1 MPNVA
6 DSLLGLFH
14 PKQERPPPA
23 ISAPKPATTASPPR
37 RRNSAR
43 KSAPHGSH
51 DGPSSAPWAI
61 KDEDKK
67 RGAGLLF
74 FAYGQLSAIQK
85 YLHEAT
91 DAAASFR
98 ALNPKL
104 QIAIVSNN
112 GTVDARVFSHH
123 ITPRP
128 DLLFAGRPF
137 ANGAD
142 PMPRQWLTRLYYMAH
157 SPYALTWALDSG
169 VLACAGDG
177 SKGAVQGFLDEAE
190 RTQFWGFDVAQA
202 NQAHGAAMY
211 PHNWNILYRWTP
223 RTSAM
228 MRDWFLLQ
236 LRRGVATD
244 DQKTLHAAEA
254 RQLAAGGLAV
264 GQMPAEFAT
273 AFYSPLAGAKK
284 FYPRI
289 TRSVRGRVHVVHH
302 TKPATCAAA
311 NVHAGRIRQ
320 LLQRDK
326 DRPIETLTNASACR
340 KAVHGSDAP
349 AKRCPYTS
357 GASEHRAEGRGPKAV
372 KLVPLKEGSLS

>member
-1 MPNVA
+1 MVAQTLRSMRRPRVPTRTDAASRASCVASAAMPNVA

-85 YLHEAT
+85 YLREAT

-157 SPYALTWALDSG
+157 SPYLITWALDSN
-169 VLACAGDG
+169 VISC
-177 SKGAVQGFLDEAE
+177 
-190 RTQFWGFDVAQA
+190 TP
-202 NQAHGAAMY
+202 GAA
-211 PHNWNILYRWTP
+211 LAFLS
-223 RTSAM
+223 SASSTGLWGYDM
-228 MRDWFLLQ
+228 VTALAPKHPLPSPQ
-236 LRRGVATD
+236 LR
-244 DQKTLHAAEA
+244 QE
-254 RQLAAGGLAV
+254 
-264 GQMPAEFAT
+264 PN
-273 AFYSPLAGAKK
+273 P
-284 FYPRI
+284 YPRLD
-289 TRSVRGRVHVVHH
+289 
-302 TKPATCAAA
+302 PDPDP
-311 NVHAGRIRQ
+311 N
-320 LLQRDK
+320 
-326 DRPIETLTNASACR
+326 PN
-340 KAVHGSDAP
+340 P
-349 AKRCPYTS
+349 
-357 GASEHRAEGRGPKAV
+357 
-372 KLVPLKEGSLS
+372 